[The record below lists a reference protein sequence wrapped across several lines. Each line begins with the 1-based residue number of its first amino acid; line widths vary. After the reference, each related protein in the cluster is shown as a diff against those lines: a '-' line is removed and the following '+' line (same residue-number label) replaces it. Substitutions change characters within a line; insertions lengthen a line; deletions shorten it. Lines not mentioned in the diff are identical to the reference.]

1 MPLKMAPRD
10 IAFPLQVV
18 ASLKPH
24 VHQVTVAGV
33 QGEFGQHYDKYGQSS
48 CVCSYAHVSEDGWDF
63 FFQTSLCPQMFFSG
77 WSRSRKRKLV
87 DVMQHSTHTSR
98 N

>member
-1 MPLKMAPRD
+1 MAPRD

-63 FFQTSLCPQMFFSG
+63 FFFQTSLCPQMFFSG
-77 WSRSRKRKLV
+77 
-87 DVMQHSTHTSR
+87 
-98 N
+98 